1 GIQTYI
7 DSACLRMADLW
18 AGDAVMVLK
27 TGFTIAGI
35 VVDEQENPVAG
46 AAVKLGR
53 YGSAPESS
61 AKSAADGAFECR
73 NVRGGLSHVTV
84 TADGFAPSQINVD
97 VAWQSP
103 PVRIALT
110 KGRPLQLRFLD
121 DSGSAL
127 EHTRVQVERD
137 GLEWGGFTDNEGR
150 IEWPSAPRG
159 NLRFFAY
166 KEGYFYSRDNE
177 AQANGQEHTF
187 TLHAALKVTGRVV
200 DAETGQPIPSFA
212 TIPAYGGSRPSGD
225 RGSLKRGTAGQ
236 FSLTFNELPP
246 PFFVRIEADGYE
258 PTVSKPLDFQS
269 EAASCDVA
277 LRRED
282 PRMAVNGV
290 VRLPDGQP
298 AAGAEVALCTPEK
311 GICLG
316 KARFVFS
323 RNSIITNADVAGR
336 FSFTPH
342 RDAHTVVAI
351 HPEGFVRSRV
361 NDSIRTVELK
371 LQPWGRLEGVVRAA
385 NQPPGAQDVILTD
398 ESYVNYGGAVSLD
411 LSSYSTKTDREGY
424 FKFDQ
429 VPPGGFFLYLDPGMG
444 KSFSHKTPVEVQP
457 GETQRVQI
465 G

>member
-1 GIQTYI
+1 
-7 DSACLRMADLW
+7 
-18 AGDAVMVLK
+18 
-27 TGFTIAGI
+27 
-35 VVDEQENPVAG
+35 
-46 AAVKLGR
+46 
-53 YGSAPESS
+53 
-61 AKSAADGAFECR
+61 
-73 NVRGGLSHVTV
+73 
-84 TADGFAPSQINVD
+84 
-97 VAWQSP
+97 
-103 PVRIALT
+103 
-110 KGRPLQLRFLD
+110 
-121 DSGSAL
+121 
-127 EHTRVQVERD
+127 
-137 GLEWGGFTDNEGR
+137 
-150 IEWPSAPRG
+150 
-159 NLRFFAY
+159 
-166 KEGYFYSRDNE
+166 
-177 AQANGQEHTF
+177 
-187 TLHAALKVTGRVV
+187 
-200 DAETGQPIPSFA
+200 
-212 TIPAYGGSRPSGD
+212 
-225 RGSLKRGTAGQ
+225 
-236 FSLTFNELPP
+236 
-246 PFFVRIEADGYE
+246 IEADGYE
-258 PTVSKPLDFQS
+258 PTVSKPLDLQS

-411 LSSYSTKTDREGY
+411 LSSYSTKTDRERN

-465 G
+465 GGTGRRVTGRFIAPDAREPIDWSKQTRFATLSSKLAPLPQPTGLDAESLEWWKVDFWQSEQGW